1 MRIDRVQATNILGI
15 KDIDLRVTAPIL
27 LAAGHNGAGKSAL
40 RDIITMAFTR
50 QSPRGIDQKKDF
62 GVLLNDASLKA
73 GGAVVSCDNDHDKVF
88 SFALP
93 KGKFDGPELSD
104 AMKVALDGSRFLMMT
119 PAERRT
125 FLFALTGL
133 RMNADNVKQ
142 RLLAANCDSKKVD
155 EVLPV
160 LRTGFPAAQEYATS
174 AAREAKG
181 AWRGIT
187 GATWGSVLAEKW
199 SAPVPEVPAGDVS
212 VLKEQLVALDAEI
225 TTQTQALGAIKQAQ
239 AQAAADAARRT
250 QLEALAKRVPD
261 LEKLLPAAI
270 TERDEYEAK
279 VDGVRAKATGARRV
293 GLVHDMARFI
303 ASFDWASDLEEAEAS
318 ELIAAY
324 TKEYGPPAQE
334 VADPAAVASLPE
346 YERGLAVLKNKVPN
360 LERDLAAARA
370 AKAEYDVLAPAEDAL
385 DVTADL
391 AEVNRLLE
399 AAKATRAATVSV
411 LQSIEAAHIK
421 RVEADTKT
429 KAAAAN
435 NATVMQ
441 WLAIAEQL
449 APAGIPGQLLKEAL
463 APVNEQLAQA
473 AADAQWPLVEISD
486 DMEVTITREK
496 PLPYQLE
503 SKSYQWR
510 ANAMIAVV
518 VAIMSGLKVVLLDEG
533 DILEPGARAG
543 LFEWLD
549 ILVSAGD
556 IDTAVLAM
564 TLKSPPT
571 NLLDTFQFCWISNG
585 SVAQME
591 TKAVA

>member
-1 MRIDRVQATNILGI
+1 MKIDRIQATNILGI
-15 KDIDLRVTAPIL
+15 KDIDLRVTASIL

-104 AMKVALDGSRFLMMT
+104 AMKVALDGSRFLAMT

-142 RLLAANCDSKKVD
+142 RLLAANCDPKKVD

-160 LRTGFPAAQEYATS
+160 LRTGFPAAQEYAAN

-199 SAPVPEVPAGDVS
+199 SAPVPEIPVGDAAELKQDLV
-212 VLKEQLVALDAEI
+212 VLDTVIA
-225 TTQTQALGAIKQAQ
+225 TQTQALGAIKQAQ
-239 AQAAADAARRT
+239 AQAAADATRRT
-250 QLEALAKRVPD
+250 QLETLAKRVPD
-261 LEKLLPAAI
+261 LETLLPAAVK
-270 TERDEYEAK
+270 ERDEYEAK
-279 VDGVRAKATGARRV
+279 VEGVRAKATGARRV

-303 ASFDWASDLEEAEAS
+303 KECVEMEIASEAENLLHRYEQEFGA
-318 ELIAAY
+318 L
-324 TKEYGPPAQE
+324 TGE

-346 YERGLAVLKNKVPN
+346 YERGLTVLKNKVPN

-399 AAKATRAATVSV
+399 EAKATRAATASV

-435 NATVMQ
+435 NATIMQ
-441 WLAIAEQL
+441 WLAIVEQL
-449 APAGIPGQLLKEAL
+449 APAGIPVQLLKEAL

-549 ILVSAGD
+549 ILVTAGD

-571 NLLDTFQFCWISNG
+571 NLLDTFQLAWVDAG
-585 SVAQME
+585 GVAGPAQQ
-591 TKAVA
+591 VAA